1 LTARPAPPAEL
12 ERILG
17 YRFKKPELLLTA
29 LTHKSFVNEQSQV
42 DAAATGPVVDD
53 NERLEFLGD
62 AVLELF
68 VSELLYRREPDWEEG
83 KLTRMRSRIVNTE
96 ALARFASGLGLGSYL
111 RLGRGEEKQAG
122 RRRPA
127 LLADALEALLAA
139 LYLDGG
145 RQVLSRLVEDLADRA
160 LSLSDDH
167 KSALQ
172 ERLQEV
178 CGRPPVYELIERQ
191 GADHCPL
198 FKVEVRDSQGRKLGV
213 GSGTSRKKA
222 EQAAAAAA
230 LEKLA
235 GVGDCQSRG

>member
-1 LTARPAPPAEL
+1 MTTRPAPPAEL

-17 YRFKKPELLLTA
+17 YRFNDPELLLTA
-29 LTHKSFVNEQSQV
+29 LTHKSFVNEQTPAG
-42 DAAATGPVVDD
+42 AAAAGGAACD

-62 AVLELF
+62 AVLELL

-83 KLTRMRSRIVNTE
+83 KLTRMRSRIVNTGS
-96 ALARFASGLGLGSYL
+96 LARFASGLGLGSYL

-127 LLADALEALLAA
+127 LLADAFEALLAA

-145 RQVLSRLVEDLADRA
+145 EQVLSRLVEKLADQALA
-160 LSLSDDH
+160 LSEDY

-172 ERLQEV
+172 EQLQEV
-178 CGRPPVYELIERQ
+178 CGKPPVYEVIERR
-191 GADHCPL
+191 GVDHRPL
-198 FKVEVRDSQGRKLGV
+198 FRVEVRDSQGRKLGV
-213 GSGTSRKKA
+213 GSGSSRKKA

-235 GVGDCQSRG
+235 GERHR